1 MLKGAKI
8 LLGISGGIAAYK
20 MPLLIRLLVKE
31 GAEVKVILTEN
42 AKDFVT
48 PLTLSTL
55 SGNPVLSEFYNKD
68 DGSWNSHIDLGNW
81 ADIYLIAPATANTI
95 GKMANGLADNLLVA
109 SYLAAKC
116 PVIFAPAMDVD
127 MFEHSS
133 TQNNI
138 KKLQKAGNAYINPDE
153 GELASGLCGAGR
165 LKEPTE
171 LFEILKDFL
180 LKKKDFNQQQILIN
194 AGPTYENIDPVR
206 FIGNYSSGKMG
217 YAIAE
222 ELANRGAR
230 VNLVSGP
237 VHISTNHPG
246 IELTKV
252 TSAEEMYLACISRM
266 DQSDIIILAAA
277 VADYTPKD
285 VASEK
290 LKKKTDELQIAL
302 KPTKDILA
310 AFGKGK
316 KENQTLVGFALET
329 ENEIENAKQKLR
341 NKNLDLI
348 VLNSLKDEGAGFG
361 TATNKISI
369 INRRGSV
376 KDFELKSKKEV
387 ARDIADSIIQYL
399 KTI

>member
-1 MLKGAKI
+1 
-8 LLGISGGIAAYK
+8 
-20 MPLLIRLLVKE
+20 
-31 GAEVKVILTEN
+31 
-42 AKDFVT
+42 
-48 PLTLSTL
+48 
-55 SGNPVLSEFYNKD
+55 
-68 DGSWNSHIDLGNW
+68 
-81 ADIYLIAPATANTI
+81 
-95 GKMANGLADNLLVA
+95 LAD
-109 SYLAAKC
+109 
-116 PVIFAPAMDVD
+116 
-127 MFEHSS
+127 
-133 TQNNI
+133 
-138 KKLQKAGNAYINPDE
+138 
-153 GELASGLCGAGR
+153 
-165 LKEPTE
+165 
-171 LFEILKDFL
+171 
-180 LKKKDFNQQQILIN
+180 
-194 AGPTYENIDPVR
+194 
-206 FIGNYSSGKMG
+206 
-217 YAIAE
+217 
-222 ELANRGAR
+222 RGAR